1 MTTEQRTTAPEHP
14 RHLLAALG
22 RRGYLIS
29 SWPWRSL
36 AYLVSTVPL
45 AAVLGFGL
53 VTVVLP
59 WYAVAQRI
67 VTDRPVPGL
76 LILLLP
82 AGLAVAATVGVPL
95 SIGLAA
101 LERRRLGIVDHR
113 PVVSGHRFVA
123 NDVVQWLRTRLTEGA
138 TWREV
143 AYAVFLATAVPV
155 VYAALGLLM
164 ALNVTLL
171 AGPWLAGSEVG
182 PVAIGIAEIDSA
194 RQALP
199 YAILGVAMLPL
210 WPYLLGVVVVGQAA
224 VARALLDSGL
234 DSPAVREVA
243 RSRARLVDAYEA
255 ERRRIERDLHDHAQ
269 HRLTSLALQLGMAK
283 LDVPADSPAAA
294 AVERAHEQ
302 AKELMVVLR
311 DIVRG
316 IHPRA
321 LTDLGLLGAVRE
333 LAAQLPLPVT
343 VTADPPELG
352 RMPERIESTA
362 YLVVSEAL
370 TNVVKHSRAASAEV
384 SLARTSNL
392 LVVQVR
398 DNGSGGADPARGTGL
413 TGLADRVAAACGR
426 LLLSSPAGGPTVVR
440 AEVPCPS

>member
-1 MTTEQRTTAPEHP
+1 MTTEQRTTASEGP
-14 RHLLAALG
+14 RHLLAALA
-22 RRGYLIS
+22 RRTYLVS

-36 AYLVSTVPL
+36 AYLVSTLPL
-45 AAVLGFGL
+45 AGALGCG
-53 VTVVLP
+53 VSMVALP
-59 WYAVAQRI
+59 WLVVAQRL
-67 VTDRPVPGL
+67 VTGRPVHGFV
-76 LILLLP
+76 ILLMP
-82 AGLAVAATVGVPL
+82 AGLAVAAAVGVPL
-95 SIGLAA
+95 SMGLAA
-101 LERRRLGIVDHR
+101 LERRRLGIVDRR
-113 PVVSGHRFVA
+113 PVVSGHRY
-123 NDVVQWLRTRLTEGA
+123 VVGDPAMWLQARLTEGA

-143 AYAVFLATAVPV
+143 AYTAFLGTAVPV
-155 VYAALGLLM
+155 LYGALGLLM

-171 AGPWLAGSEVG
+171 ASPWLAGSDEG
-182 PVAIGIAEIDSA
+182 PITIGIAEISSA

-199 YAILGVAMLPL
+199 YAIVGVAALPL
-210 WPYLLGVVVVGQAA
+210 WPYLLGVVAAGQAA
-224 VARALLDSGL
+224 VARALLDSGH

-243 RSRARLVDAYEA
+243 QSRARLVDAYEA

-316 IHPRA
+316 IHPQV

-333 LAAQLPLPVT
+333 LAAHLSLPVT

-352 RMPERIESTA
+352 QLPERVESAA
-362 YLVVSEAL
+362 YLVASEAL
-370 TNVVKHSRAASAEV
+370 TNVVKHSRATSAEV
-384 SLARTSNL
+384 SLARTGNL

-413 TGLADRVAAACGR
+413 TGLADRVAAAGGR

-440 AEVPCPS
+440 AELPCPS